1 MRAGPG
7 DRLHLAY
14 CTNVHPGEDWAET
27 EAELLRHLPPLKAAL
42 APREPFGVG
51 LRLSNLAARELE
63 QGGRLDRFAAW
74 LDVQGLYVFTLNG
87 FPYGSFHRTA
97 VKSAVYAP
105 DWTRHLAAPLVLIA
119 FILVA
124 AAYSPPNHFRSA
136 LGQPMLVGTKVWAIA
151 HLFSNGTLADL
162 LLFGGFLAWAVVTYR
177 NARVRDR
184 LAHVSY
190 TGATSGG
197 TIVSIVAGLV
207 AWALFAFYLHG
218 LLIGVRPL
226 G

>member
-1 MRAGPG
+1 MLILIIGLVVFLG
-7 DRLHLAY
+7 LHSVRVVADGWRSTQIAKL
-14 CTNVHPGEDWAET
+14 GE
-27 EAELLRHLPPLKAAL
+27 
-42 APREPFGVG
+42 
-51 LRLSNLAARELE
+51 
-63 QGGRLDRFAAW
+63 GRW
-74 LDVQGLYVFTLNG
+74 KGLYSLGSLIG
-87 FPYGSFHRTA
+87 FGLIVWGYSLARKAP
-97 VKSAVYAP
+97 VLLWNAP

-136 LGQPMLVGTKVWAIA
+136 LGHPMLVGTKVWAIA

-162 LLFGGFLAWAVVTYR
+162 LLFGGFLAWAVVAYR

-190 TGATSGG
+190 TGATIGG